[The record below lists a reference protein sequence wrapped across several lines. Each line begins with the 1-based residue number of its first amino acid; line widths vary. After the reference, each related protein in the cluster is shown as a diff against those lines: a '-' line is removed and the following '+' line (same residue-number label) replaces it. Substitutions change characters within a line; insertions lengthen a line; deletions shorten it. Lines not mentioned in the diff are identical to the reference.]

1 MATVDYPHI
10 SLNSSDVPIV
20 AGTTMKVV
28 ELVLSHLAHGWD
40 ANELQRQFPYLS
52 MGQIHCAL
60 GYYYD
65 HREEVDQ
72 DIENRR
78 RMAEELRSQLE
89 DPVLVEKLRKLKRE
103 RSPS

>member
-1 MATVDYPHI
+1 MTTVDYPHI
-10 SLNSSDVPIV
+10 SLNSANVPIL

-40 ANELQRQFPYLS
+40 AEDLHREFPYLS

-65 HREEVDQ
+65 HQAEIDQ
-72 DIENRR
+72 DIEDRQKL
-78 RMAEELRSQLE
+78 AEELRSKL
-89 DPVLVEKLRKLKRE
+89 DSPALVERLRKLKSQ
-103 RSPS
+103 RSQS

>member
-1 MATVDYPHI
+1 MTTVDYPHI
-10 SLNSSDVPIV
+10 SLDPGKVPIL

-40 ANELQRQFPYLS
+40 AEDLHREFPYLG

-65 HREEVDQ
+65 HQAEIDQ
-72 DIENRR
+72 DIEERR
-78 RMAEELRSQLE
+78 NSVEELRSKLE
-89 DPVLVEKLRKLKRE
+89 NPALVERLRKLKGQK
-103 RSPS
+103 SQS